1 MPPILF
7 NNLTEKDKSDA
18 VKKLI
23 QESSPRADFFLMVI
37 LSVLMATFGLLLNSD
52 SVVIGSM
59 LIAPILFPILSVSL
73 GVTMSDFKLIYRSL
87 YTLLKY
93 VIYGIFA
100 SAVVTL
106 FFKADPSVNS
116 SQSLLISLKPSL
128 IYIAIA
134 IVAGIAASFSMVK
147 PRLSEMLPGVAIS
160 VALIPP
166 LAATGIGIAHFN
178 WNIISNSFMLLAINF
193 IGVIFASMMVFS
205 LMNLYL
211 KRQVAQLAIAREDK
225 DIKREIQEAKER
237 TEENSYKKNTYDA

>member
-100 SAVVTL
+100 SAIVTL
-106 FFKADPSVNS
+106 FFKTDPSINS

-128 IYIAIA
+128 IYVAIA

-166 LAATGIGIAHFN
+166 LAATGIGIAYFN

-205 LMNLYL
+205 LMNLYI
-211 KRQVAQLAIAREDK
+211 KRQVAQLAIAKEDK
-225 DIKREIQEAKER
+225 DIKREIREAKER
-237 TEENSYKKNTYDA
+237 TEENSYKKNIYDA